1 MFYLLLDIEV
11 SAIVSV
17 SDNMV
22 MEVVSAAVSGN
33 EVAGNWIK
41 IVYTESPLLSEM
53 RINVTTNTILKIGW
67 LLERFS

>member
-1 MFYLLLDIEV
+1 MFDIEV